1 MFLQGERHRVRSGS
15 QPNAFPHSSLRCAR
29 AERNVRSVA
38 SGPQGATV
46 DHTLSTAARFAA
58 LRRVY
63 GLRFPLFL
71 VLPDLLFALLA
82 FVAAP
87 TAPLTPLDAFELGD
101 ARFISD
107 TLSVTLSAA
116 P

>member
-1 MFLQGERHRVRSGS
+1 MLSPLFAPARSRRKKRKERRFWASRRHGRS
-15 QPNAFPHSSLRCAR
+15 P
-29 AERNVRSVA
+29 
-38 SGPQGATV
+38 
-46 DHTLSTAARFAA
+46 LSTAARFAA

-116 P
+116 S